1 MEFLRDRNY
10 TNLFWAEPSR
20 EHTCIFL
27 NQPCQCSLIAS
38 HGCTVDDVWTLFL
51 TIFIDVVHIKLFS
64 KKSIPLD
71 RDHCIFFSVY
81 IFGIDI
87 NLRSVECSFSN
98 ILCKWNVQ
106 FFKHLADMSFCLIP
120 HFCIT
125 DVFLSVVRIPFG
137 KVIGYVLL
145 YTKNL
150 QTVLCKCD
158 TVFKFFYHLVRSY
171 DQMTFGDRELTHT
184 CQTMHFPGILIT
196 EQSGCFTVTKR
207 QITIAVLFCFV
218 YIVLEWA
225 CHRTKRK
232 YFFVC
237 FFVAENE
244 HALFVM
250 IPVSGNLVE
259 VALCH

>member
-1 MEFLRDRNY
+1 
-10 TNLFWAEPSR
+10 
-20 EHTCIFL
+20 
-27 NQPCQCSLIAS
+27 
-38 HGCTVDDVWTLFL
+38 
-51 TIFIDVVHIKLFS
+51 
-64 KKSIPLD
+64 
-71 RDHCIFFSVY
+71 
-81 IFGIDI
+81 
-87 NLRSVECSFSN
+87 
-98 ILCKWNVQ
+98 
-106 FFKHLADMSFCLIP
+106 MSFCLIP

-125 DVFLSVVRIPFG
+125 DVFLFVVRIPFG

-150 QTVLCKCD
+150 QAVLCKCD
-158 TVFKFFYHLVRSY
+158 TIFEFFYHLVRSY